1 MADGGRLRLAGVN
14 PVAGLAFRNG
24 SSARR
29 SNGRSVIALG
39 KEKKSDIRGRKM
51 VVV

>member
-1 MADGGRLRLAGVN
+1 MPDGGRLRLAGVN

-24 SSARR
+24 SLAREVTAAV
-29 SNGRSVIALG
+29 SSCLE
-39 KEKKSDIRGRKM
+39 KKKKSDIRGRKM